1 MNATYGEGTMAN
13 LRVVVA
19 WQFVAVCATTTT
31 LRAQQPPTPVDSLH
45 RDAVAALA
53 PAILIGRV
61 TDSVGVGLVGAEITL
76 FHSDRVHT
84 ITSDSGDF
92 RLTGLEPGTLVF
104 NVRRIGFEAAS
115 FTAVLKPGKT
125 HRANFKLTATA
136 QALPTVAVSDTATRT
151 HWLDQFERR
160 RSSARGTFITRADI
174 DKKSARTGTDIVR
187 TVPGIRLVALRG
199 GVGYQVVMTRGG
211 GGRTCYPTMF
221 VHGLPYSGI
230 LDDFAADDIEA
241 LEVYV
246 GISEIPTELD
256 KNGRGYCG
264 AIVIWT
270 RDPNK

>member
-1 MNATYGEGTMAN
+1 MTK
-13 LRVVVA
+13 LRVVMVWQLVA
-19 WQFVAVCATTTT
+19 ACGATSVVS
-31 LRAQQPPTPVDSLH
+31 AQQPSDTLH
-45 RDAVAALA
+45 KDAVPLA

-61 TDSVGVGLVGAEITL
+61 TDSAGVGLLGAEITL

-92 RLTGLEPGTLVF
+92 RITGLEPGTLVF

-125 HRANFKLTATA
+125 HRAMFRLTASA
-136 QALPTVAVSDTATRT
+136 LPLPTVAVSDTATHT
-151 HWLDQFERR
+151 HWLDQFDRR
-160 RSSARGTFITRADI
+160 RSSARGTFITRAEI

-187 TVPGIRLVALRG
+187 SVPGIRLMSMRG
-199 GVGYQVVMTRGG
+199 GAGSQVVMTRGNG
-211 GGRTCYPTMF
+211 ARPCYPTMF

-241 LEVYV
+241 LEIYV

-256 KNGRGYCG
+256 KNGRGMCG
-264 AIVIWT
+264 AIVVWT
-270 RDPNK
+270 RDPNKRPGADLSF

>member
-1 MNATYGEGTMAN
+1 MAN
-13 LRVVVA
+13 LRVVLA
-19 WQFVAVCATTTT
+19 WQIFAVSAATSVV
-31 LRAQQPPTPVDSLH
+31 RAQQPTDTLH
-45 RDAVAALA
+45 RDAAALA
-53 PAILIGRV
+53 PATLIGRV
-61 TDSVGVGLVGAEITL
+61 TDSIGAGLVGAEITL
-76 FHSDRVHT
+76 LHSDRVHT

-92 RLTGLEPGTLVF
+92 RITGLEPGTVVF

-115 FTAVLKPGKT
+115 FTAVLKPGRT
-125 HRANFKLTATA
+125 HRANFALTATA
-136 QALPTVAVSDTATRT
+136 LALPTVAVSDTATHT

-270 RDPNK
+270 RDPNKRPPGTGSN